1 LMLYDQM
8 PSNSSN
14 DLHRQLDLDFAL
26 KAAGLGIWELDPTTK
41 RIRWDDKCREL
52 FGLTE
57 DKLLSCEQVIKH
69 IHPDDVKQVHEAV
82 RRAISEES
90 GETYDVTYRTLGAD
104 DGKLRWV
111 RFVGRSYSTEAGVVY
126 RLAGIAQEAVSPI
139 LTQQA
144 QTGDVHYRGQS
155 EEPIKQSEV
164 HKPTNQDSWAWLNRI
179 FEQAP
184 VAIALLSGA
193 EYRIRLANATM
204 YKIWQLPAEHES
216 VIGQPVFA
224 AFPNIAGIG
233 LEELLDQVRQTQQ
246 AVSGLEAPYASDGS
260 PTAYVNFVYAP
271 IIDEANDVSVVVIAT
286 DVSQQVETRQ
296 RLKESEERYR
306 YLSEKLATSNEE
318 LAAVNEELASNNEE
332 LEESN
337 SLLSHSNENLQR
349 FAYVASHDLQEP
361 LRKIQQFGDLLRA
374 QHDGFTN
381 AELDYLERMQSAASR
396 MSILIRDL
404 LSFSRISTHREASVP
419 VALKDVVD
427 SALTTLELTIEETG
441 AEVIVGD
448 LPTISGDASQLRQ
461 LFQNLLSNAIKF
473 HRPGVVPVIK
483 VDAKRVLATDLP
495 ISVKP
500 IRSSRKYVQID
511 VTDNGIGFDE
521 KYLDRIFE
529 VFQRLHGR
537 NEFSG
542 TGIGLAICE
551 KVVFNHGGAI
561 TAMSQPGQGST
572 FSMYFPV

>member
-1 LMLYDQM
+1 MLYDQV

-14 DLHRQLDLDFAL
+14 DLHRQLDIDFAL
-26 KAAGLGIWELDPTTK
+26 KAAGLGIWEFDPTTNQIK
-41 RIRWDDKCREL
+41 WDDKCREL
-52 FGLTE
+52 FGFPK
-57 DKLLSCEQVIKH
+57 DKVLSYDQVTKY
-69 IHPDDVKQVHEAV
+69 IHPEDVDRVLEAV
-82 RRAISEES
+82 RRAVSEEP
-90 GETYDVTYRTLGAD
+90 GETCDVTYRTLGAD
-104 DGKLRWV
+104 DGQLRWV
-111 RFVGRSYSTEAGVVY
+111 RFVGRSYFTEAGDVY
-126 RLAGIAQEAVSPI
+126 RFAGIAQEITPPV

-144 QTGDVHYRGQS
+144 RTDEVHDRGQS
-155 EEPIKQSEV
+155 EGQIKQAEV
-164 HKPTNQDSWAWLNRI
+164 DNPANQDSWSWLNRI

-193 EYRIRLANATM
+193 DYRIKLANATM

-216 VIGQPVFA
+216 IIGQPVFT

-233 LEELLDQVRQTQQ
+233 LEDLLDQVRQTQQ
-246 AVSGLEAPYASDGS
+246 PVTGIEAPYASEGS

-271 IIDEANDVSVVVIAT
+271 IIDETTEVSVVVIAT

-296 RLKESEERYR
+296 RLRESEERYR

-374 QHDGFTN
+374 QHDGFTK

-419 VALKDVVD
+419 VALEDVMN
-427 SALTTLELTIEETG
+427 SALTTLELTIEETE
-441 AEVIVGD
+441 AAVIVGD

-473 HRPGVVPVIK
+473 HRPGVAPVIK
-483 VDAKRVLATDLP
+483 VDAKRVPANDLP

-511 VTDNGIGFDE
+511 VTDNGIGFEE

-561 TAMSQPGQGST
+561 TAMSQPGQGAT
-572 FSMYFPV
+572 FSVYFPV